1 MYVYEACQKSGVVRI
16 ALADLFN
23 LCAACSYMPKNI
35 VTYNIAYKS
44 TTYAKR
50 NVTKPQKA

>member
-1 MYVYEACQKSGVVRI
+1 MYVYEACQKMGVVRI
-16 ALADLFN
+16 ALAVFFN
-23 LCAACSYMPKNI
+23 LCASRPYMPKNI

>member
-1 MYVYEACQKSGVVRI
+1 MYVYEACQKMGVVRI
-16 ALADLFN
+16 AFAVFFN
-23 LCAACSYMPKNI
+23 PCASRPYMPKNI

-50 NVTKPQKA
+50 NVTKP